1 MLKMHIFFQLR
12 NLFFVKSNFLFSFQV
27 PFCTQKPQEIQLQ
40 GREMLLD
47 AFVDLAK
54 GNTIIEFEQVSVWS
68 LYNFKELNYVKCYI
82 FNIVA
87 II

>member
-54 GNTIIEFEQVSVWS
+54 GNTIIEFKQVSVWS
-68 LYNFKELNYVKCYI
+68 LCHLLKGLNYVNLYV
-82 FNIVA
+82 FTLL
-87 II
+87 